1 MRKSRFS
8 DRASARRRAKRRRR
22 GLFKACRANRA
33 RRFARGGAHRSGSVR
48 GDDGRHGALRRLRHR
63 RSRRPRCSRY
73 TNPTSAWSP
82 STAPRVHP
90 ANGGPSRPRR
100 ARSPGAMRAACGGRS
115 GDVDLCAVRVQP
127 VDGLGLVAVQL
138 PGAHV
143 MAVRPGNVDQLA
155 ARRRRGADSRL
166 DVPPRHFNGG
176 LGEAAESEP
185 SVKPGGDVVHHQH
198 ALERSTRLVE
208 MNDLGGPE
216 FVSEPKCVIHRVHL
230 PISSL
235 DLF

>member
-1 MRKSRFS
+1 MIFLIYVWEDQTMRKSRFS

-143 MAVRPGNVDQLA
+143 MAVRPGNVDQLVVGA
-155 ARRRRGADSRL
+155 ALIPAWMYL
-166 DVPPRHFNGG
+166 
-176 LGEAAESEP
+176 LGTSTGD
-185 SVKPGGDVVHHQH
+185 SVKP
-198 ALERSTRLVE
+198 
-208 MNDLGGPE
+208 
-216 FVSEPKCVIHRVHL
+216 PKANL
-230 PISSL
+230 P
-235 DLF
+235 